1 MVLNKDDHIVEHS
14 FSVCFFLKYS
24 ERATGAELQIPQ
36 RLRHT
41 GSKCIQE
48 NKCGRRACVP
58 GDGFRHAIIGGMDI
72 IVVIGV
78 GHGIKVGVF

>member
-1 MVLNKDDHIVEHS
+1 MDHIVIYP
-14 FSVCFFLKYS
+14 FSVCIVLKYS
-24 ERATGAELQIPQ
+24 ELPWPEPQVPQ

-48 NKCGRRACVP
+48 KKSGRRACVPP
-58 GDGFRHAIIGGMDI
+58 GDGFRHAITGGMDI

-78 GHGIKVGVF
+78 GDGIKVGVF